1 MSTQEQQQ
9 KQVSFSIGSCLTGQ
23 NNWAVWK
30 ALALAYMK
38 RCNYMQVTKEPSGTT
53 TVSFP
58 DEDAALLTMLMNCS
72 DKIKENIV
80 NFTSAKDIWNY
91 LVKEFEGV
99 SEIKKQVGLKKMTS
113 FKCA

>member
-9 KQVSFSIGSCLTGQ
+9 KPFSFSIGSCLTGQ

-30 ALALAYMK
+30 TLALAYMK
-38 RCNYMQVTKEPSGTT
+38 RCNFMQVVKEPSGTT

-80 NFTSAKDIWNY
+80 NFTSEKDIWNY
-91 LVKEFEGV
+91 LVKEFPKSRNRSV
-99 SEIKKQVGLKKMTS
+99 
-113 FKCA
+113 